1 MIRYRIL
8 ALLAGCAAVAIE
20 SISGSGP
27 VDATGFLTIAAVIAL
42 P

>member
-1 MIRYRIL
+1 MNLRIV

-20 SISGSGP
+20 AVTGSGP
-27 VDATGFLTIAAVIAL
+27 IDATAFLTIAGVIAL

>member
-8 ALLAGCAAVAIE
+8 ALLAGCAAVAVE
-20 SISGSGP
+20 SLAGSGP
-27 VDATGFLTIAAVIAL
+27 IDATAFLTIAAVIAL

>member
-20 SISGSGP
+20 SVTGNGP
-27 VDATGFLTIAAVIAL
+27 LDATAFLTIAAVIAL

>member
-8 ALLAGCAAVAIE
+8 ALFAGCAAVAIE
-20 SISGSGP
+20 SITGNGP
-27 VDATGFLTIAAVIAL
+27 VDATAFLTIAAAIAL